1 MTTTPT
7 GQRQLAINLLASDP
21 KKALSIARA
30 IEDPWFKCQALAYVA
45 RYWPNDDYEQLLRE
59 ASKASDSQDNWY
71 KRVTV
76 SAWPIRAYLELGN
89 LDPAKRLLTRSTEE
103 ASKIENMGGRSEALL
118 MLFQAAQPFD
128 QDLWEPVFHALVKAT
143 EPALAWR
150 QTRNIRNAIAMV
162 AADNPTLVQEA
173 IKRLTNDKTV
183 AAINRDIDNRKTA
196 EPRTFFW
203 LN

>member
-1 MTTTPT
+1 
-7 GQRQLAINLLASDP
+7 
-21 KKALSIARA
+21 
-30 IEDPWFKCQALAYVA
+30 
-45 RYWPNDDYEQLLRE
+45 
-59 ASKASDSQDNWY
+59 
-71 KRVTV
+71 
-76 SAWPIRAYLELGN
+76 
-89 LDPAKRLLTRSTEE
+89 
-103 ASKIENMGGRSEALL
+103 